1 MRKQRALNLNGLN
14 VKFPYKAKPK
24 VVKAIPLKEIH
35 SYQQIFA
42 AHSTLMRTK
51 KAVVDEK
58 AVRNQIKKTAPLSQ
72 KGINKMIRKGEG
84 FLLKRYQ
91 LTNISL

>member
-1 MRKQRALNLNGLN
+1 MK
-14 VKFPYKAKPK
+14 
-24 VVKAIPLKEIH
+24 
-35 SYQQIFA
+35 
-42 AHSTLMRTK
+42 TK
-51 KAVVDEK
+51 KGVVDEK
-58 AVRNQIKKTAPLSQ
+58 AVRNQIKKTAPLPQ